1 MKFFS
6 NINGK
11 KIFMGLALALS
22 PLIAN
27 AENVVKLLMKD
38 KTTEIKQDETD
49 DKQKGNNQVA
59 TIRQI
64 CDYLESLKESGQ
76 LSGAV
81 LVAKGEDDIRFG
93 KGYGFSNYELE
104 ICNTPTTKFRI
115 ASLTKL
121 FTATAI
127 MQLVEK
133 GLLSLTDP
141 LSKFIPNFPRAKE
154 ITIHHL
160 LTHTSGIVNYT
171 ALPEY
176 EELKIKPTTPEKL
189 ITLFQS
195 KPLIFS
201 PGEKFSYSNSGY
213 TVLTYI
219 IEKVTELSYSE
230 YLQENIFKPLAMQ
243 DTGYDDQS
251 VVLKNRA
258 SGYIKDDTNTLKN
271 APYRD
276 MTLLTGAGGLY
287 STVEDL
293 YKFHR
298 GLITNK
304 ILKKETVDIMF
315 TAYNNNHCYAWNHRT
330 ISGQRVFYG
339 VGGMSGFSSSFMH
352 FPDNDICI
360 VILSNFG
367 FVNAEKI
374 AHDIAAILC

>member
-1 MKFFS
+1 M
-6 NINGK
+6 
-11 KIFMGLALALS
+11 ALALS

-27 AENVVKLLMKD
+27 AESVIKLLMKD
-38 KTTEIKQDETD
+38 KTTQMKQDETD
-49 DKQKGNNQVA
+49 DKQKGNNQIA

-81 LVAKGEDDIRFG
+81 LVTKGDDDIRFG
-93 KGYGFSNYELE
+93 SGYGFSNYELE

-171 ALPEY
+171 TLPEY
-176 EELKIKPTTPEKL
+176 EDLKIKPTAPEKMIAL
-189 ITLFQS
+189 IQNKKLDFT
-195 KPLIFS
+195 
-201 PGEKFSYSNSGY
+201 PGDKFSYSNSGY
-213 TVLTYI
+213 TILTHI

-243 DTGYDDQS
+243 DTGYDDQNI
-251 VVLKNRA
+251 VLKNRA
-258 SGYIKDDTNTLKN
+258 SGYIKDDSNTLKN

-276 MTLLTGAGGLY
+276 MSLLAGAGGLY

-298 GLITNK
+298 GLTTSK
-304 ILKKETVDIMF
+304 ILKKESITMMF
-315 TAYNNNHCYAWNHRT
+315 RRHKDDHCYGWDAGS
-330 ISGQRVFYG
+330 ICGLRVFYSI
-339 VGGMSGFSSSFMH
+339 GGMSGFSSIFMH
-352 FPDNDICI
+352 FPDIDMCI
-360 VILSNFG
+360 TILSNFG
-367 FVNAEKI
+367 FTNAEKI
-374 AHDIAAILC
+374 AHDVAEVILNQSTKAAR